1 MKQKYY
7 GREEFLNRI
16 KQPECP
22 SISVLAEELDIP
34 KTTLYAWKASER
46 RHGGFGMSKKKSQ
59 RSPVNKFKLILQS
72 NDLKGQDLIS
82 FCEKNGVSLEELS
95 TWKDLALSA
104 IDHSESGSVIS
115 KKSHDAQIE
124 KLDKELRRKTDALA
138 EAAAIIVLQKKI
150 SDLFGEEK

>member
-1 MKQKYY
+1 MNKKYP

-46 RHGGFGMSKKKSQ
+46 RKGGFGMSKKKSQ
-59 RSPVNKFKLILQS
+59 RSPINKFKLILQS
-72 NDLKGQDLIS
+72 SDLKGQDLLT
-82 FCEKNGVSLEELS
+82 FCETNGVSIEELS

-115 KKSHDAQIE
+115 KKAHDAHIE

-138 EAAAIIVLQKKI
+138 EAAALLVLQKKI
-150 SDLFGEEK
+150 SDLFGEGK